1 MPILDEHQF
10 ERYLKE
16 FRPVPSESLQ
26 VEKRRSAARRPFA
39 LMAWAAACAASLV
52 LASLLLSHRA
62 KPNQPSSASSGL
74 AVAPQ
79 LPNTQS
85 LTIGRANALLSH
97 APSFRE
103 AVDQL
108 SFQPQ
113 AAPPSKGKQSAL
125 SVLGKENIKL

>member
-1 MPILDEHQF
+1 VPILDEEQF

-16 FRPVPSESLQ
+16 FRPVPPGSLQ
-26 VEKRRSAARRPFA
+26 VARRPSAARRPFA
-39 LMAWAAACAASLV
+39 FMAWAAACAASLV
-52 LASLLLSHRA
+52 LAFLLLSHRT
-62 KPNQPSSASSGL
+62 KPDQPSSASSGL
-74 AVAPQ
+74 TVVPQ
-79 LPNTQS
+79 LSNTQS

-97 APSFRE
+97 APSFKE

-125 SVLGKENIKL
+125 SVLSKENIKL